1 MKNKMFDFRYTG
13 FDRFDPLRQNDMP
26 PTLYALMNSLVN
38 YNAEEIT
45 KITKLAEKT
54 KDYIFDFD
62 YPLDNV
68 FKSNFEITFLNHY
81 MMRRIGFETF
91 TAFKINLMAKLNEV
105 MPKYNKMLEGFRN
118 LDFLGDTEEHIRNE
132 TSSNETETTS
142 TGEIST
148 TNDNR
153 YSDTPE
159 NRLADV
165 RSGNYISDYTYNQG
179 TNDSRNET
187 SGQTNYETD
196 ENIRIIKKDSIDE
209 YQKFMKVAN
218 SVYTMLF
225 SELDV
230 LFYGLI

>member
-1 MKNKMFDFRYTG
+1 MKMYEIKPTYNNMIN
-13 FDRFDPLRQNDMP
+13 PLRQNDMP
-26 PTLYALMNSLVN
+26 PTMYALMNSIVN

-45 KITKLAEKT
+45 KITDLASKARST
-54 KDYIFDFD
+54 IFDFD
-62 YPLDNV
+62 YPLDDA
-68 FKSNFEITFLNHY
+68 FKENFEITFLNHY

-105 MPKYNKMLEGFRN
+105 MPKYNMMLEGFKN

-132 TSSNETETTS
+132 KSKNETETTS

-159 NRLADV
+159 DRLADV
-165 RSGNYISDYTYNQG
+165 RSGSYISDYTYNQG
-179 TNDSRNET
+179 TNDSRNDT
-187 SGQTNYETD
+187 SGQTNFETD
-196 ENIRIIKKDSIDE
+196 ENIKIIKKDSIDE

-218 SVYTMLF
+218 SVYSMLF
-225 SELDV
+225 NELDV

>member
-1 MKNKMFDFRYTG
+1 MKMYEIKPTYNNMIN
-13 FDRFDPLRQNDMP
+13 PLRQNDMP
-26 PTLYALMNSLVN
+26 PTMYALMNSIVN
-38 YNAEEIT
+38 YNADEIT
-45 KITKLAEKT
+45 KITELASKARST
-54 KDYIFDFD
+54 IFDFD
-62 YPLDNV
+62 YPLENV
-68 FKSNFEITFLNHY
+68 FKENFEITFLNHY

-105 MPKYNKMLEGFRN
+105 MPKYNKMLEGFKN

-132 TSSNETETTS
+132 KSKNETETTS

-159 NRLADV
+159 DRLADV
-165 RSGNYISDYTYNQG
+165 RAGSYISDYTYNQG
-179 TNDSRNET
+179 TNDSRNDT
-187 SGQTNYETD
+187 SGQTNFETD
-196 ENIRIIKKDSIDE
+196 ENIKIIKKDSIDE

-218 SVYTMLF
+218 SVYSMLF
-225 SELDV
+225 NELDV

>member
-1 MKNKMFDFRYTG
+1 MKMYKINPTYINNVN
-13 FDRFDPLRQNDMP
+13 PLRQNDMP
-26 PTLYALMNSLVN
+26 PTMYALMNSIVN

-45 KITKLAEKT
+45 KITDLANKARST
-54 KDYIFDFD
+54 IFDFD
-62 YPLDNV
+62 YPLDDA
-68 FKSNFEITFLNHY
+68 FKENFEITFLNHY

-105 MPKYNKMLEGFRN
+105 IPKYNMMLEGFKN
-118 LDFLGDTEEHIRNE
+118 LDFNGDVEEHIRNE
-132 TSSNETETTS
+132 KSKNETETTS

-159 NRLADV
+159 DRLADV
-165 RSGNYISDYTYNQG
+165 RAGSYISDYTYNQG
-179 TNDSRNET
+179 TNDSRNDT
-187 SGQTNYETD
+187 SGQTNFETD
-196 ENIRIIKKDSIDE
+196 ENIKIIKKDSIDE

-218 SVYTMLF
+218 SVYSMLF
-225 SELDV
+225 NELDV